1 MGNRAV
7 LEIQNTNI
15 GIYLHWNGGRNSV
28 QAFLDVAKEY
38 DVKAS
43 ESKTCNTTYT
53 SDYGTARLVQII
65 GNFFGGTLSVGI
77 APIEQLDTDN
87 GDNGVYVIDKYFN
100 IVERKFM
107 KYPEQTTPSVEEMK
121 GAIKEANDKFFE
133 SK

>member
-7 LEIQNTNI
+7 LEIQDTNI

-38 DVKAS
+38 DVRTS
-43 ESKTCNTTYT
+43 EGEWDNYS
-53 SDYGTARLVQII
+53 TARLVQII

-77 APIEQLDTDN
+77 GPIERMDTDN
-87 GDNGVYVIDKYFN
+87 FDNGVYVIDGNFN
-100 IVERKFM
+100 IVERKFVRN
-107 KYPEQTTPSVEEMK
+107 PEQTTPSVEEMK

>member
-7 LEIQNTNI
+7 LEIQNENI

-38 DVKAS
+38 NVR
-43 ESKTCNTTYT
+43 TTE
-53 SDYGTARLVQII
+53 DYGLARLVQII
-65 GNFFGGTLSVGI
+65 GNFFGGILSVGI
-77 APIEQLDTDN
+77 GSIKQLDTDN

-107 KYPEQTTPSVEEMK
+107 RNPEQTTPSVEDMK

-133 SK
+133 STNL

>member
-38 DVKAS
+38 GVK
-43 ESKTCNTTYT
+43 TTE
-53 SDYGTARLVQII
+53 DYGTARLVQII

-77 APIEQLDTDN
+77 GPIERMDTDN
-87 GDNGVYVIDKYFN
+87 FDNGVYVIDGNFN
-100 IVERKFM
+100 IVERKFVRN
-107 KYPEQTTPSVEEMK
+107 PEQTTQSVEEMK